1 MIFQCKVVQVS
12 SFEFYSR
19 HDEKKYALLFFIIS
33 DLIIYKSIKERLITM
48 KFDSWSDT

>member
-1 MIFQCKVVQVS
+1 MR
-12 SFEFYSR
+12 Y
-19 HDEKKYALLFFIIS
+19 FFIIS